1 MAKKSNPKKIKIPDS
16 SENLIKSNAKFPIV
30 GIGASAGGLKALN
43 QFFSNMPSDTGMAF
57 VVIQHLDPTHVGM
70 LPELLQRFTAMQV
83 QEAKDGMIVKQNS
96 VYVIPPNKSLSV
108 SDERLHLFVPIESHG
123 VRLPIDFFLE
133 SLAID
138 YLEKSIA
145 VILSGMG
152 SDGSKGLKLIKE
164 KNGMV
169 LVQEPRSATFDSMP
183 LSAIQAVKADLVA
196 PADELPAKLLA
207 LLNLVP
213 ADYKQKVFDEKN
225 NGDLDKIINL
235 LLERSNHDFSLYKKN
250 TLIRRIE
257 RRKGIHKI
265 EKISTYA
272 DFLNENPAELDILFK
287 ELLIGVTSF
296 FRDAEVWEKLKDEII
311 PELIKNVPN
320 RYVFRAWVTACSSGE
335 EAYTLAMIFKEVV
348 EKFANQKV
356 ISLQIFA
363 TDLDRDAIEKARV
376 GIFSLAI
383 SQNISR
389 ERLSRFFVL
398 ETNGYRIK
406 SSIREM
412 VIFAPHDI
420 IKDPPFT
427 KLDILTCRNMLI
439 YMESELQKKLFSLF
453 NYSLNQDGILVLGS
467 AETLGDSTEGF
478 MEIDAKLK
486 LYKRTSAVELSLHSN
501 FPTALHRKESFNSG
515 KKLTSMKSDT
525 IQAITDQILLQ
536 RFTPPS
542 VLVNQKGDIIYIT
555 GRTGKYLEPAAGKAN
570 MNIYAMMRE
579 GANLLVSEALRKA
592 MKDFSPVFVNNLEVS
607 NNGSL
612 NYVNVTVQ
620 RLEAPEVVHGL
631 ILIVFMDVKG
641 SVEKGPSNGRVSK
654 SISSSKLKELEDQLS
669 RSRAE
674 LQIKFEEMQIANEE
688 YQSTIEE
695 LQSANEE
702 LTTSKEEMQSMNEGL
717 QTMNVALQSKIN
729 DYIRVSDDMK
739 NLLDSAD
746 IATLFLD
753 EDLNI
758 RRFTN
763 HIQNIVNIRERDIG
777 RPLTDLA
784 TSLKYPEIE
793 DDFKLVL
800 KTLNSIKKL
809 ISTKDDRWYTMH
821 IMPYCT
827 IDDKIDGL
835 VITFID
841 NTEKVNLEKE
851 LKALKDSIQKNNS
864 DKK

>member
-1 MAKKSNPKKIKIPDS
+1 MAKKSNLKKIKIPDS

-30 GIGASAGGLKALN
+30 GIGASAGGLEALN

-70 LPELLQRFTAMQV
+70 LPELLQRFTTMQV

-108 SDERLHLFVPIESHG
+108 SDERLHLFVSIESRG
-123 VRLPIDFFLE
+123 LRLPIDFFLE

-138 YLEKSIA
+138 HLEKSIA

-152 SDGSKGLKLIKE
+152 SDGSKGLQLIKE

-213 ADYKQKVFDEKN
+213 ADFNQKVFDEKN
-225 NGDLDKIINL
+225 KGDLDKIINL
-235 LLERSNHDFSLYKKN
+235 LLERSDHDFSLYKKN

-257 RRKGIHKI
+257 RRKGIHQI
-265 EKISTYA
+265 EKISSYA

-348 EKFANQKV
+348 EKFANHKV

-363 TDLDRDAIEKARV
+363 TDLDKDAIEKARA
-376 GIFSLAI
+376 GIFSLGI
-383 SQNISR
+383 SKEISK

-453 NYSLNQDGILVLGS
+453 NYSLNQDGILILGS

-486 LYKRTSAVELSLHSN
+486 LYRRTSAVALSLNSN
-501 FPTALHRKESFNSG
+501 FPSAFHRNESFNSG
-515 KKLTSMKSDT
+515 KKLTYMKSDT
-525 IQAITDQILLQ
+525 IQTITDQILLQ
-536 RFTPPS
+536 RFAPPS
-542 VLVNQKGDIIYIT
+542 VLVNHKGDIIYIT

-579 GANLLVSEALRKA
+579 GVNLLVSEALREA
-592 MKDFSPVFVNNLEVS
+592 MKDFSPVFVNNLEVP
-607 NNGSL
+607 NNGSF

-620 RLEAPEVVHGL
+620 RLEAPEVVRGL
-631 ILIVFMDVKG
+631 IIIVFIEVKG
-641 SVEKGPSNGRVSK
+641 SVEKSPSKGRAPK

-674 LQIKFEEMQIANEE
+674 LQIKLEEMQIANEE

-717 QTMNVALQSKIN
+717 QTMNVVLQSKVK
-729 DYIRVSDDMK
+729 DYIRANDDMK
-739 NLLDSAD
+739 NLLNSTD

-753 EDLNI
+753 KDLNI
-758 RRFTN
+758 RRFTD

-793 DDFKLVL
+793 TDLKLVL
-800 KTLNSIKKL
+800 KTLISIEKP
-809 ISTKDDRWYTMH
+809 ISTKDDRWYIMR
-821 IMPYCT
+821 IMPYST
-827 IDDKIDGL
+827 IDDKIDGV

-841 NTEKVNLEKE
+841 NTDKKNLEKE
-851 LKALKDSIQKNNS
+851 LKALKDSIQK
-864 DKK
+864 KQ